1 MEDSCAFFA
10 SGVPTSVGDAVG
22 ARGAV
27 FGLLEEGSD
36 VVSSGEGDL

>member
-1 MEDSCAFFA
+1 MEDDCAFFA
-10 SGVPTSVGDAVG
+10 SGVPACVGDAVR